1 MNIDKAGKVQHPRVR
16 LAIHGAIQRGE
27 MKVIHGIIVHQT
39 GAPTAQSSFNSYKTA
54 NPNGA
59 HFLIDKDGTI
69 YQTASIYQKTHHVGF
84 IKSRCMEEHK
94 CAPAE
99 VAALKGKTVGRQIGM
114 VEKQKPFPQRYPD
127 NNDSIGIEIV
137 SGVQG
142 QTFEAVTGPQ
152 QVSLTWLVT
161 ELTSTLGISTREI
174 YRHPQVSWKN
184 ETEASTAQW

>member
-1 MNIDKAGKVQHPRVR
+1 M
-16 LAIHGAIQRGE
+16 
-27 MKVIHGIIVHQT
+27 
-39 GAPTAQSSFNSYKTA
+39 
-54 NPNGA
+54 
-59 HFLIDKDGTI
+59 
-69 YQTASIYQKTHHVGF
+69 
-84 IKSRCMEEHK
+84 
-94 CAPAE
+94 
-99 VAALKGKTVGRQIGM
+99 GRQIGM

-152 QVSLTWLVT
+152 QVSLTWLVA